1 MLSSAPIPL
10 AVSEPAAS
18 RAMEDIVRSATEG
31 APGAG
36 EAELLAAT
44 ASLHARYGAQG
55 PDTAGLWNEV
65 LSSLLAHRSIRAYRA
80 DKIPP
85 GALEA
90 IIAAAQSASSSSNL
104 QTWSVL
110 VVEDNA
116 RKARLAEFAGGQ
128 KHIVQAPV
136 FLVWLADLARAER
149 LARLAGRPDEG
160 LHFLETFLVS
170 VIDAALA
177 AQNAVVALESLG
189 LGAVYIGA
197 IRNRPD
203 AVAAE
208 LGLPPHVAPV
218 FGLCIGYA
226 DSDTPSEVKPRLSQH
241 IVVHR
246 EAYALETQDNGIAAY
261 DAVLRRFQVSQGL
274 PAPGWVEAVLNRL
287 GSIRALNGRD
297 KLADQLRALGF
308 ALR

>member
-1 MLSSAPIPL
+1 
-10 AVSEPAAS
+10 
-18 RAMEDIVRSATEG
+18 
-31 APGAG
+31 
-36 EAELLAAT
+36 
-44 ASLHARYGAQG
+44 LHARYGAHV

-65 LSSLLAHRSIRAYRA
+65 LSSLLAHRSIRAYRP
-80 DKIPP
+80 DKIPQ

-104 QTWSVL
+104 QTWSVV
-110 VVEDNA
+110 VVEDGA

-128 KHIVQAPV
+128 KHILRAPV
-136 FLVWLADLARAER
+136 FLVWLADLARAGR
-149 LARLAGRPDEG
+149 LARLAGRPDHG

-177 AQNAVVALESLG
+177 AQNAVVALEALG

-226 DSDTPSEVKPRLSQH
+226 DPDATAAVKPRLSQKV
-241 IVVHR
+241 VVHR
-246 EAYALETQDNGIAAY
+246 ETYALETQDEGITAY
-261 DAVLRRFQVSQGL
+261 DEVLRQFQVSQRL
-274 PAPGWVEAVLNRL
+274 PAPGWVDAVLNRL

-297 KLADQLRALGF
+297 KLAEQLKALGF

>member
-1 MLSSAPIPL
+1 MGAPRSSASLSSQDPTFPL
-10 AVSEPAAS
+10 NIEP
-18 RAMEDIVRSATEG
+18 
-31 APGAG
+31 
-36 EAELLAAT
+36 LQL
-44 ASLHARYGAQG
+44 RYGPDA
-55 PDTAGLWNEV
+55 PDTAGIWNAV
-65 LSSLLAHRSIRAYRA
+65 LSGLLAHRSVRAYRP
-80 DKIPP
+80 DKIPD

-104 QTWSVL
+104 QAWSVI
-110 VVEDNA
+110 VVEDEA

-128 KHIVQAPV
+128 NHIRQAPL

-149 LARLAGRPDEG
+149 LARLAGRPEEG
-160 LHFLETFLVS
+160 LPFLETFLVAA
-170 VIDAALA
+170 IDATLA

-208 LGLPPHVAPV
+208 LGLPPHVAPL

-226 DSDTPSEVKPRLSQH
+226 DSDAPAAVKPRLPQNV
-241 IVVHR
+241 VVHR
-246 EAYALETQDNGIAAY
+246 ETYALETQDDGIAAY
-261 DAVLRRFQVSQGL
+261 DRILREFQVSQRL
-274 PAPGWVEAVLNRL
+274 PATGWVEAVLSRL
-287 GSIRALNGRD
+287 ASVQRLNGRD
-297 KLADQLRALGF
+297 ELKAKLRALGF